1 MELEYRFAG
10 MDELDFLV
18 RMRIRD
24 LRMFSECAAG
34 TKLED
39 AIRRFYEIKMKENAC
54 RTLLAYAGRELAAT
68 ATLYFYDVLPS
79 NENPSG
85 RVGQITNVWADE
97 AFRRQGIATRMVERL
112 MEEARDRLDEAS
124 EILGVFD
131 SGDMSGRNTIADKA
145 WSIDQDIDG
154 IKAIAERMG
163 EEI

>member
-1 MELEYRFAG
+1 MELEYRFADI
-10 MDELDFLV
+10 DELDFLV

-85 RVGQITNVWADE
+85 RVGQTSGHCHPHGGEADGGG
-97 AFRRQGIATRMVERL
+97 QG
-112 MEEARDRLDEAS
+112 RDQN
-124 EILGVFD
+124 GVPQFLRT
-131 SGDMSGRNTIADKA
+131 GT
-145 WSIDQDIDG
+145 WYV
-154 IKAIAERMG
+154 
-163 EEI
+163 

>member
-24 LRMFSECAAG
+24 LRMFSECA
-34 TKLED
+34 
-39 AIRRFYEIKMKENAC
+39 C
-54 RTLLAYAGRELAAT
+54 RTLLGYAGRELAAT

-85 RVGQITNVWADE
+85 RVGQITNVWVDE

-112 MEEARDRLDEAS
+112 MEEARGEAKMVCLNSS
-124 EILGVFD
+124 EQALG
-131 SGDMSGRNTIADKA
+131 MY
-145 WSIDQDIDG
+145 
-154 IKAIAERMG
+154 ERMG
-163 EEI
+163 FSSKKGYLVYYLN

>member
-54 RTLLAYAGRELAAT
+54 RTLLGYAGRELAAT

-85 RVGQITNVWADE
+85 RVGQITNVWVDE

-112 MEEARDRLDEAS
+112 MKEARGEMVCLNSS
-124 EILGVFD
+124 EQALG
-131 SGDMSGRNTIADKA
+131 MY
-145 WSIDQDIDG
+145 
-154 IKAIAERMG
+154 ERMG
-163 EEI
+163 FSSKKGYLVYYLN

>member
-10 MDELDFLV
+10 IDELDFLV

-85 RVGQITNVWADE
+85 RVGQITNVWVDE

-112 MEEARDRLDEAS
+112 MEEPGERPKWCASIPQNRHLACMRGWGFPLKRD
-124 EILGVFD
+124 IWF
-131 SGDMSGRNTIADKA
+131 TI
-145 WSIDQDIDG
+145 
-154 IKAIAERMG
+154 
-163 EEI
+163 

>member
-1 MELEYRFAG
+1 MELEYRFADI
-10 MDELDFLV
+10 DELDFLV

-79 NENPSG
+79 NEN
-85 RVGQITNVWADE
+85 
-97 AFRRQGIATRMVERL
+97 RMVERL
-112 MEEARDRLDEAS
+112 MEEARGEAKMVCLNSS
-124 EILGVFD
+124 EQALG
-131 SGDMSGRNTIADKA
+131 MY
-145 WSIDQDIDG
+145 
-154 IKAIAERMG
+154 ERMG
-163 EEI
+163 FSSKKGYLVYYLN

>member
-24 LRMFSECAAG
+24 LRMFSDCAAG

-54 RTLLAYAGRELAAT
+54 RTLLGYAGRELAAT

-85 RVGQITNVWADE
+85 RVGQITNVWVDE

-112 MEEARDRLDEAS
+112 MKEARGEAKMVCLNSS
-124 EILGVFD
+124 EQALG
-131 SGDMSGRNTIADKA
+131 MY
-145 WSIDQDIDG
+145 
-154 IKAIAERMG
+154 ERMG
-163 EEI
+163 FSSKKGYLVYYLN

>member
-39 AIRRFYEIKMKENAC
+39 AIRHVQMKENAC
-54 RTLLAYAGRELAAT
+54 RTLLGYAGRELAAT

-85 RVGQITNVWADE
+85 RVGQITNVWVDE

-112 MEEARDRLDEAS
+112 MEEARGEAKMVCLNSS
-124 EILGVFD
+124 EQALG
-131 SGDMSGRNTIADKA
+131 MY
-145 WSIDQDIDG
+145 
-154 IKAIAERMG
+154 ERMG
-163 EEI
+163 FSSKKGYLVYYLN